1 MTLNTNRAY
10 NARIVSSVAATVIS
24 LACGTNYVYSA
35 WAPQFADKL
44 LLSATESNLI
54 GLAGNLG
61 MYSLGVPIGM
71 FVDSKGPRPAVMVGS
86 FLLGLGYYPLHQAY
100 DVGSGSVPWLCFV
113 SFLTGLGG
121 CMAFAAAVKTSALN
135 WPHHRGTAT
144 AFPLAAF
151 GLSAFFFA
159 LIGSVFFPGSPGK
172 FLMLLACGTFGLTFV
187 GFFFLRVLP
196 AHAPYHAVP
205 DMEPGMSSSQELHRT
220 TSEEAKGPRAGRGN
234 PNEPGMSPAAI
245 DDTTSTS
252 QKAATPEQTEDEAN
266 STAARDPP
274 SDSAEGNNR
283 AVDGGA
289 RDNEDDASGNRD
301 GADET
306 SSLLS
311 QSTSSSLP
319 GEVLV
324 QSSVDMDRSHR
335 VDIRGVNLLKNF
347 EFWQLFLIMGILSGI
362 GLMTINNIGNDVTA
376 LWKYYD
382 DSIDDKTLVLRQ
394 QLHVSILSIGSF
406 SGRLLSGVGSD
417 FLVKVMHASR
427 VWCLVVASGI
437 FSLAQV
443 FALNVTNPHLLGF
456 VSGFSGLGY
465 GFLFGVFPSIIA
477 ESFGI
482 HGLSSNWG
490 FLTLSPVISSNI
502 FNLFYGAVFDAHSVV
517 DRDGVSSCSDGLEC
531 YRSAYIVTLAACGLG
546 LLVTLWVIWHQRK
559 TRLAESA
566 GKSRARE

>member
-1 MTLNTNRAY
+1 MAVGNRVY

-61 MYSLGVPIGM
+61 MYSMGVPVGL
-71 FVDSKGPRPAVMVGS
+71 FVDSKGPRPAVIVGS
-86 FLLGLGYYPLHQAY
+86 ILLGLGYFPLHQAY
-100 DVGSGSVPWLCFV
+100 DAGHGSVAWMCFV
-113 SFLTGLGG
+113 SYLTGLGG

-159 LIGSVFFPGSPGK
+159 LIGSIFFPGSPSK

-196 AHAPYHAVP
+196 APHSPYHAVP
-205 DMEPGMSSSQELHRT
+205 DVEPGMTDSRQLHRT
-220 TSEEAKGPRAGRGN
+220 TSEEAKARAGRAN
-234 PNEPGMSPAAI
+234 PSEPDAP
-245 DDTTSTS
+245 T
-252 QKAATPEQTEDEAN
+252 EQEDEA
-266 STAARDPP
+266 SSIRERPKP
-274 SDSAEGNNR
+274 QGDSR
-283 AVDGGA
+283 AVDA
-289 RDNEDDASGNRD
+289 AEEAASGNHD

-311 QSTSSSLP
+311 QSTSSSSLP

-335 VDIRGVNLLKNF
+335 VDIRGINLLKSF
-347 EFWQLFLIMGILSGI
+347 EFWQMFTIMGILSGI

-376 LWKYYD
+376 LWKHYD

-417 FLVKVMHASR
+417 FLVKVLHASR
-427 VWCLVVASGI
+427 VWCLVIASGI
-437 FSLAQV
+437 FSLAQIC
-443 FALNVTNPHLLGF
+443 ALNVTNPHLLGF

-465 GFLFGVFPSIIA
+465 GFLFGVFPSIVA

-482 HGLSSNWG
+482 HGLSQNWG
-490 FLTLSPVISSNI
+490 FMTLSPVISSNI
-502 FNLFYGAVFDAHSVV
+502 FNLFYGSVFDAHSIV
-517 DRDGVSSCSDGLEC
+517 DKDGVSSCADGLQC
-531 YRSAYIVTLAACGLG
+531 YWAAYVVTLGACGLG
-546 LLVTLWVIWHQRK
+546 LIVTLWVIWHQRK
-559 TRLAESA
+559 VRLAESA
-566 GKSRARE
+566 GKVRARE